1 MGGPV
6 ALKLL
11 QRAVRTQQLRG
22 GSDFEF
28 DGWSSKLCDCSLAF
42 LACTQTSAHNSG
54 NNELGECCHGV
65 SKHCWRVGK
74 KANGAE
80 GGGRMVVLQ

>member
-11 QRAVRTQQLRG
+11 QRAVRMQQLRG
-22 GSDFEF
+22 VVILSLM
-28 DGWSSKLCDCSLAF
+28 DGQAKCDCSLAF
-42 LACTQTSAHNSG
+42 LACTQTRVHNSG

-74 KANGAE
+74 KTNGAE